1 MANKL
6 PNFLT
11 EYIPYSRLVRRR
23 QGFRQSV
30 ASYMERSRVLI
41 GDAYGVDYDKVQ
53 SIFLKAWDKSEKDYP
68 SPSIITPQNIKEYD
82 TFNKYCLFLW
92 EYYVV
97 DKSKPKEVKPPPKV
111 PEERI
116 PDIPQAESE
125 GEFQG
130 YGDEDDLLS
139 MGDLGAKK
147 KTGGLQLYE
156 GVKETDSIGE
166 EEIDERILRL
176 LGLDFIGDIDYA
188 TYSSLLKEWSVAARM
203 ADSKVST
210 EEAELVTNEFRRVKS
225 KVGRF
230 KINKKVVNRGEVSP
244 IKKAAGFISGS
255 PPEQPPLLP
264 PGDGGGNRP
273 PRKPTLLQVVIS
285 IRKTCDSILKMM
297 ENQLKGIRN
306 QVAKD
311 RKIGEKT
318 RRGNREK
325 ELEKTFKRV
334 TKLTKKILTPTVP
347 IIKQIMDFI
356 GKVLLGRILVK
367 LVDYIS
373 DPKNQEKIDSLLGF
387 IGDWFPALLAGFF
400 LFANPLGIFVR
411 KVVGTAIKT
420 TFFLAKKG
428 IPALLRFIKA
438 NPLKAAGIAIVGGAA
453 IGGVKQALTPSN
465 DEERAAEGKSQ
476 LDDTQEFGGT
486 TGDPMSVLG
495 TLAGGGQV
503 GRYNGGGKVPP
514 MKKRRRTQPAGG
526 KVTSSTGKRV
536 RGAGK
541 DTQMIVAQPGEV
553 VISKKA
559 VDRFGAPFF
568 LNLNKAGGGT
578 NIPSFSKLSDLSF
591 MQGGGLVAP
600 KIDMGRVMQTLRD
613 AYITPDDFGPAGPDN
628 PRIQN
633 VANWLY
639 GTGERLN
646 TEGLDDFQIMDLQ
659 RAKIGYPNFKLDN
672 RNKRGSTS
680 FASRSKTEDTE
691 KKPKAKPRP
700 MGRSA
705 AKMRMEKGNQET
717 MGEPDTKT
725 VTESTKAPFV
735 GAITPTSTA
744 GVEAPAPT
752 VKPAKVS
759 RIPKSGMTPPPPPEA
774 GVNVTTISQKIPQQG
789 GGGSSPSGDREIEDF
804 EVKLPNSSR
813 MMNIQ
818 IYGLLGVN

>member
-6 PNFLT
+6 PNFLS

-30 ASYMERSRVLI
+30 ASYMERSRGLI
-41 GDAYGVDYDKVQ
+41 GDAYDVDYDKVQ

-68 SPSIITPQNIKEYD
+68 SPSVITPQNIKEYN
-82 TFNKYCLFLW
+82 TFNEYCLFLW

-97 DKSKPKEVKPPPKV
+97 DKSKPKKVKPPPKV

-188 TYSSLLKEWSVAARM
+188 TYSNLLREWSAAARL
-203 ADSKVST
+203 ADTKVST
-210 EEAELVTNEFRRVKS
+210 EEAELVTNEFRRVRR

-244 IKKAAGFISGS
+244 IKKAAGFITGS
-255 PPEQPPLLP
+255 PPDQPPLLP
-264 PGDGGGNRP
+264 PGDGGGNNP

-334 TKLTKKILTPTVP
+334 TNLTKKILTPTVP

-373 DPKNQEKIDSLLGF
+373 DPKNQEKIDSLLRF

-428 IPALLRFIKA
+428 IPALLRFIAA

-495 TLAGGGQV
+495 RLAGGGQV

-559 VDRFGAPFF
+559 VDKFGAPFF

-591 MQGGGLVAP
+591 MQGGGVVAP

-613 AYITPDDFGPAGPDN
+613 AYITPDDLGPAGPDN

-633 VANWLY
+633 VANYLY
-639 GTGERLN
+639 GMEKLN
-646 TEGLDDFQIMDLQ
+646 TEGLDVFQIEDLQ
-659 RAKIGYPNFKLDN
+659 IAKKDYPKMDKK
-672 RNKRGSTS
+672 NKRGSTS
-680 FASRSKTEDTE
+680 FASRSKTEDKE

-717 MGEPDTKT
+717 MGEPDTKK

-744 GVEAPAPT
+744 GVVAPAPT
-752 VKPAKVS
+752 VKPAKVA

-804 EVKLPNSSR
+804 EVKLPNSAR

>member
-6 PNFLT
+6 PNFLS
-11 EYIPYSRLVRRR
+11 EYIPYSRLVKRR
-23 QGFRQSV
+23 QGFRRSV
-30 ASYMERSRVLI
+30 ASYMERSKVLI
-41 GDAYGVDYDKVQ
+41 GDAYHVDYDKVQ
-53 SIFLKAWDKSEKDYP
+53 SVFLRAWDNSDKDYP
-68 SPSIITPQNIKEYD
+68 SPSVITPQNIKEFG
-82 TFNKYCLFLW
+82 TFNEYCLFLW

-111 PEERI
+111 PEERT

-125 GEFQG
+125 GEFEG
-130 YGDEDDLLS
+130 YGDKDDLLS

-147 KTGGLQLYE
+147 KTGGLQLYD

-166 EEIDERILRL
+166 EKIDERILRL

-203 ADSKVST
+203 TDSKVST
-210 EEAELVTNEFRRVKS
+210 EEAELVTDEFKRVKG

-230 KINKKVVNRGEVSP
+230 KINKKVVSRGEVSP
-244 IKKAAGFISGS
+244 IKKAAGFITGS

-264 PGDGGGNRP
+264 PGDDGGNRP

-306 QVAKD
+306 QIAKD

-334 TKLTKKILTPTVP
+334 TNLTQKILTPTVP

-373 DPKNQEKIDSLLGF
+373 DPKNQEKINSLLKF

-438 NPLKAAGIAIVGGAA
+438 NPLAAAGIAIVGGAA
-453 IGGVKQALTPSN
+453 IGGINQALKPSN

-486 TGDPMSVLG
+486 TGDPMSILG
-495 TLAGGGQV
+495 NLAGGGQV

-559 VDRFGAPFF
+559 VDRYGAPFF

-591 MQGGGLVAP
+591 MQGGGVVAP
-600 KIDMGRVMQTLRD
+600 KVDMDRVMQTLRD
-613 AYITPDDFGPAGPDN
+613 AYITPDDLGPAGPDN

-633 VANWLY
+633 VSNYLY
-639 GTGERLN
+639 GIEKLN
-646 TEGLDDFQIMDLQ
+646 TEGLDEFQIMDLQ
-659 RAKIGYPNFKLDN
+659 RAKIGYPKIDRN
-672 RNKRGSTS
+672 RRRKNPLGANPEQK
-680 FASRSKTEDTE
+680 KEEE
-691 KKPKAKPRP
+691 KKKAKAKPRP

-705 AKMRMEKGNQET
+705 AKMRMEKGNQAT

-744 GVEAPAPT
+744 GVDAPPT
-752 VKPAKVS
+752 VKPAKVA
-759 RIPKSGMTPPPPPEA
+759 RIPKSGMTSPPPPPEA
-774 GVNVTTISQKIPQQG
+774 GVNVTTISQKIPRQG

-804 EVKLPNSSR
+804 EVKLPSSAR

>member
-6 PNFLT
+6 PNFLS

-41 GDAYGVDYDKVQ
+41 GDEYNVDYDKVQ

-68 SPSIITPQNIKEYD
+68 SPSIIKPQNVKEYD
-82 TFNKYCLFLW
+82 SFNKYCLFLW

-97 DKSKPKEVKPPPKV
+97 DNSKPKEVKPPPKV

-125 GEFQG
+125 GEFEG

-139 MGDLGAKK
+139 MGNLGAKK

-244 IKKAAGFISGS
+244 IKKAAGFITGS
-255 PPEQPPLLP
+255 PPDQPPLLP

-334 TKLTKKILTPTVP
+334 TNLTKKILTPTVP

-373 DPKNQEKIDSLLGF
+373 DPKNQEKIDSLLRF

-428 IPALLRFIKA
+428 IPALLKFIAA

-495 TLAGGGQV
+495 QYAGGGQV
-503 GRYNGGGKVPP
+503 SRYNGGGKVPP

-591 MQGGGLVAP
+591 MQGGGVVAP
-600 KIDMGRVMQTLRD
+600 NIDMGRVMQTLRD
-613 AYITPDDFGPAGPDN
+613 AYITPDDLGPAGPDN

-633 VANWLY
+633 VANYLY
-639 GTGERLN
+639 GMEKLN
-646 TEGLDDFQIMDLQ
+646 TEGLDVFQIEDLQ
-659 RAKIGYPNFKLDN
+659 IAKKSYPKMDKKT
-672 RNKRGSTS
+672 KRGSTS
-680 FASRSKTEDTE
+680 FASRSKTEDKE
-691 KKPKAKPRP
+691 KKPKAKSRP

-744 GVEAPAPT
+744 GVVAPAPT
-752 VKPAKVS
+752 VKPAKVA

-804 EVKLPNSSR
+804 EVKLPNSTR

>member
-30 ASYMERSRVLI
+30 ASYMERSRALI
-41 GDAYGVDYDKVQ
+41 GDAYDVDYDKVQ

-125 GEFQG
+125 GEFEG

-139 MGDLGAKK
+139 MGNLGAKK

-244 IKKAAGFISGS
+244 IKKAAGFITGS
-255 PPEQPPLLP
+255 PPDQPPLLP
-264 PGDGGGNRP
+264 PGDDGGNNP

-334 TKLTKKILTPTVP
+334 TNLTKKILTPTVP

-373 DPKNQEKIDSLLGF
+373 DPKNQEKINSLLRF

-438 NPLKAAGIAIVGGAA
+438 NPLKSAAVLIPTLAAMGA
-453 IGGVKQALTPSN
+453 VQQANTPAA
-465 DEERAAEGKSQ
+465 DPKEAAEGKTQ
-476 LDDTQEFGGT
+476 LNDTLEMGGA

-559 VDRFGAPFF
+559 VDKFGAPFF

-591 MQGGGLVAP
+591 MQGGGVVAP
-600 KIDMGRVMQTLRD
+600 NIDMGRVMQTLRD
-613 AYITPDDFGPAGPDN
+613 AYITPDDLGPAGPDN

-633 VANWLY
+633 VANYLY
-639 GTGERLN
+639 GMEKLN
-646 TEGLDDFQIMDLQ
+646 TEGLDVFQIEDLQ
-659 RAKIGYPNFKLDN
+659 IAKKSYPKMDKKT
-672 RNKRGSTS
+672 KRGSTS
-680 FASRSKTEDTE
+680 FASRSKTEDKE
-691 KKPKAKPRP
+691 KKPKAKSRP

-744 GVEAPAPT
+744 GVVAPAPT
-752 VKPAKVS
+752 VKPAKVA

-804 EVKLPNSSR
+804 DVKLPNSTR